1 MCWRDIGQP
10 VRSYRRRPLPC
21 EESTARKTIFSPDRV
36 YRYTLWR
43 EWSMPLIHC
52 ACGGCENRKY
62 VMFIGLNPSTADE
75 TKDDNTIRKCI
86 KYAKAWGYG
95 ALCMTN
101 LFAYRA
107 TDPRKMKAYPQPIG
121 DENDKWLV
129 DCARKASMVVAA
141 WGRDGAFMKR
151 DLAIEKILND
161 LKCLGQNNDGT
172 PKHPLYLKDTATP
185 DTYWMKEP
193 F

>member
-10 VRSYRRRPLPC
+10 SFFRSRPPAPREPRL
-21 EESTARKTIFSPDRV
+21 TIFSPDRV

-43 EWSMPLIHC
+43 EWSDDP
-52 ACGGCENRKY
+52 KY

-75 TKDDNTIRKCI
+75 TKDDNTIRKCV
-86 KYAKAWGYG
+86 KFAKAWGYG

-101 LFAYRA
+101 VFAYRA
-107 TDPRKMKAYPQPIG
+107 TDPRKMKAYAEPVGP
-121 DENDKWLV
+121 DNDKWLKE
-129 DCARKASMVVAA
+129 CSSKAGLIVAA
-141 WGRDGAFMKR
+141 WGKDGAHMKR
-151 DLAIEKILND
+151 DLVVERLISD
-161 LKCLGQNNDGT
+161 LQCLGHNGDGT
-172 PKHPLYLKDTATP
+172 PKHPLYLKDTTKP